1 MSENQKMFEKINSS
15 RAVLTAA
22 RRADVAFMFRSLMVA
37 NNLKSVDLAHR
48 LGVSEANVSRWLR
61 GNQNL
66 SLDTLHALS
75 DALST
80 QLMIETRL
88 TKAPDMPTDCEEWT
102 PVASGPGSVYDFC
115 AFRDLRK
122 SAMRGKGS
130 TFGKPMSELE
140 QEPRKEDDEP
150 ALALG

>member
-1 MSENQKMFEKINSS
+1 MSDTQELFDKIKSS

-37 NNLKSVDLAHR
+37 NNLKSVDIAHR

-75 DALST
+75 DALAA
-80 QLMIETRL
+80 QLVVEARV
-88 TKAPDMPTDCEEWT
+88 ANAADMPSDFEEWA
-102 PVASGPGSVYDFC
+102 PVPNFPRSVVDFC
-115 AFRDLRK
+115 AYRDLRQ
-122 SAMRGKGS
+122 SAMRSKGS
-130 TFGKPMSELE
+130 AFGNPISEIA

>member
-1 MSENQKMFEKINSS
+1 MSDNNEVFSKINRS
-15 RAVLTAA
+15 RAILTAG

-37 NNLKSVDLAHR
+37 ANLKNVDIAQR

-75 DALST
+75 DALAA
-80 QLMIETRL
+80 QLVIEARVASAEPL
-88 TKAPDMPTDCEEWT
+88 SESCEEWV
-102 PVASGPGSVYDFC
+102 PEPKAERPVYDFC
-115 AFRDLRK
+115 AYRELRQ
-122 SAMRGKGS
+122 SAMCGKGS
-130 TFGKPMSELE
+130 SFVKPMSEIE
-140 QEPRKEDDEP
+140 QGPRKDNDEP

>member
-1 MSENQKMFEKINSS
+1 MSENQKLFERINSS

-37 NNLKSVDLAHR
+37 NNLKSVDIAHR

-75 DALST
+75 DALAA
-80 QLMIETRL
+80 QLVIEARVA
-88 TKAPDMPTDCEEWT
+88 KAAEMPSDCEEWA
-102 PVASGPGSVYDFC
+102 PVPSAPRSVYNFC
-115 AFRDLRK
+115 AYRDLRQ

-130 TFGKPMSELE
+130 AFGKPMSEIE